1 MTINRVN
8 NLSEY
13 KTSPFDS
20 YRNSNYSNPEFLTMR
35 ASKLNITISSLLGL
49 IFSPSSRGSSGT
61 STCGTLLSAYNASI
75 TYLGCYTDGNVRTLQ
90 GLSSAPDSLNSPQY
104 CANLCGGLGYKYSGV
119 ETA

>member
-1 MTINRVN
+1 
-8 NLSEY
+8 
-13 KTSPFDS
+13 
-20 YRNSNYSNPEFLTMR
+20 MR
-35 ASKLNITISSLLGL
+35 ASKLSITFSRLLVLLFSL
-49 IFSPSSRGSSGT
+49 SSRGGSGT

-90 GLSSAPDSLNSPQY
+90 GLSSAPNSLNSPQY

>member
-1 MTINRVN
+1 
-8 NLSEY
+8 
-13 KTSPFDS
+13 
-20 YRNSNYSNPEFLTMR
+20 MR
-35 ASKLNITISSLLGL
+35 ASKLSITFSRLLVLLFSL
-49 IFSPSSRGSSGT
+49 SSRGASGT

-90 GLSSAPDSLNSPQY
+90 ELSSAPNSLNSPQH